1 MMTDE
6 KEKDDIITMI
16 TEQMSAKK
24 GLRLFGQDGANAI
37 KKELEQ
43 LVYRC
48 VMHGKHPG
56 HLTKKQWKSALKYLI
71 FLKQKQCG
79 RIKARGCADGR
90 KQHIYK
96 SNKETSSPTISV
108 ESLFLTCIIDA
119 ME

>member
-6 KEKDDIITMI
+6 MDDIITMI

-43 LVYRC
+43 LVYRR

-56 HLTKKQWKSALKYLI
+56 QLTRKQRKSALKYLM
-71 FLKQKQCG
+71 FLKQKRCG

-90 KQHIYK
+90 KQRIYK
-96 SNKETSSPTISV
+96 SKEETSSPTINV
-108 ESLFLTCIIDA
+108 IT
-119 ME
+119 